1 MLPNEAGPS
10 NNRCLQSEERSGDI
24 AELCA
29 RMNELRDEV
38 KGFKNATMERL
49 TVIDQNVDR
58 LDSNLD
64 TQKKFFTQELKTTQ
78 MTSQSAFDQS
88 SSDAHGY

>member
-1 MLPNEAGPS
+1 
-10 NNRCLQSEERSGDI
+10 
-24 AELCA
+24 
-29 RMNELRDEV
+29 
-38 KGFKNATMERL
+38 
-49 TVIDQNVDR
+49 VIDQNVDR